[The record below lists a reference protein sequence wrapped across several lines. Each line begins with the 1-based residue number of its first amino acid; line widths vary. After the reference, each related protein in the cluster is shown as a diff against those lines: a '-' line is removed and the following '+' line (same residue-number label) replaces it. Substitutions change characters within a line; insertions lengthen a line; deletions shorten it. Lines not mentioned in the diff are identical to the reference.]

1 MLLPEACFP
10 LRPGSQ
16 GLSGPLTCWGTK
28 FVKCLPL
35 QIWSVCV
42 CVCVCVMGR
51 SAVGNR
57 AAEPAGGSPP
67 GCECHPH
74 SRRLPVGYSCLAFS
88 GNAGLHTQ
96 GHHQPRPWRSE
107 WIHKILLLLKE
118 LVMEMGG
125 WGTWSGGRNPPFVGW
140 QTSLSFYSMCVC
152 SVAQSCLTLCNPME
166 PAGLLCPWNSPG
178 KNTGVGYHSLL
189 QGIFLTPG
197 PNPVSCIAGR
207 FFTIGASREATF
219 YLMLRH

>member
-1 MLLPEACFP
+1 M
-10 LRPGSQ
+10 
-16 GLSGPLTCWGTK
+16 
-28 FVKCLPL
+28 
-35 QIWSVCV
+35 
-42 CVCVCVMGR
+42 
-51 SAVGNR
+51 
-57 AAEPAGGSPP
+57 SP
-67 GCECHPH
+67 

-152 SVAQSCLTLCNPME
+152 SVAQSCLTLCNTME

-197 PNPVSCIAGR
+197 PNPGLLHCRQILYHWSQQGSHLLFDAQALRKACR
-207 FFTIGASREATF
+207 FFRLG
-219 YLMLRH
+219 